1 MTEKVARISIS
12 TPRGILEEFD
22 EVITQIGYDRSKA
35 IQQAM
40 KNFLTDYKW
49 TRSQAKRVA
58 GVVIFIYNHHTI
70 GLDERLTDIQ
80 HRHAS
85 IINSTLH
92 LHLGHEDCLQI
103 VAVKGS
109 SGRIQK
115 LSQEISTKRG
125 IKQLKYA
132 IVAP

>member
-1 MTEKVARISIS
+1 MSGKVARISIS
-12 TPRGILEEFD
+12 TPREILEEFD
-22 EVITQIGYDRSKA
+22 EVVRQTGYDRSKA

-40 KNFLTDYKW
+40 KTFLTEHKW
-49 TRSQAKRVA
+49 TQSKTKMVA
-58 GVVIFIYNHHTI
+58 GVVIFIYNHGTT

-80 HRHAS
+80 HRYAPL
-85 IINSTLH
+85 INSTLH

-103 VAVKGS
+103 VAVKGP

-125 IKQLKYA
+125 VKQLKHA